1 MINTILTQLASQIDT
16 VLSQISSLLS
26 GPFGS

>member
-1 MINTILTQLASQIDT
+1 MINTLLRQLASRIDT
-16 VLSQISSLLS
+16 LLSQISSLVS

>member
-1 MINTILTQLASQIDT
+1 MIYTLLTRLASQIDT
-16 VLSQISSLLS
+16 VLSQISSLVS